1 MTLYKLGRFDHL
13 SRSSY
18 FTRISSIL
26 ISTISRQNKAPRRM
40 FNCDDC
46 SGPMYQLASPVRTEW
61 GREEEN
67 SPPPLCVVKSFPGDG
82 SNSRW
87 LLRGLLAPG

>member
-1 MTLYKLGRFDHL
+1 MIFFSIGTARWRIEKVTLYKLGRFDHL

-67 SPPPLCVVKSFPGDG
+67 SPPPPPY
-82 SNSRW
+82 
-87 LLRGLLAPG
+87 A